1 VLYFLPVP
9 AVGPAGPLKDGAMND
24 DTLDPTDPMA
34 WKTFLVDDLR
44 RVAARDR
51 WGLALMAVGWVHLG
65 FFLVNQLLFSWDDP
79 SDAHFVG
86 LWVLEVAAVVGTIR
100 LVAGRG
106 WHRASPLAG
115 IVVRVWA
122 TFLILSFSVATLN
135 SLTGGTIDWFKL
147 AWCTLSSFGFATMA
161 WLLSPWFLV
170 PAFQMYFTG
179 LLTVVH
185 PGLSYLIHGASWCLA
200 LQAIGLVLERRRA
213 RGHLDPGSAAEPLVG
228 VARSDRQG
236 RPYQPADGGMAM
248 RSRARS

>member
-1 VLYFLPVP
+1 
-9 AVGPAGPLKDGAMND
+9 MND
-24 DTLDPTDPMA
+24 DSFDSTEPLA
-34 WKTFLVDDLR
+34 WKTLLVDDLK

-51 WGLALMAVGWVHLG
+51 WGLALMAVGWVHLA

-100 LVAGRG
+100 LVAGPG
-106 WHRASPLAG
+106 WHRATPLAG
-115 IVVRVWA
+115 IIVRVWA

-135 SLTGGTIDWFKL
+135 SLSGGTIDWFKL

-161 WLLSPWFLV
+161 WLLSVWFLV

-179 LLTVVH
+179 LLTVTH

-200 LQAIGLVLERRRA
+200 LQAIGLVLELRRA
-213 RGHLDPGSAAEPLVG
+213 RGLLDPESAAKSLVG
-228 VARSDRQG
+228 TAPSNHR
-236 RPYQPADGGMAM
+236 
-248 RSRARS
+248 